1 MPHPVKAMFPAAGLP
16 LPDDP
21 NATIYVASG
30 KFATSYARQ
39 VLQKWQ
45 TGDDA
50 SIAAVDMARVAL
62 EVDSSRS
69 EYPLSDLPWAQDFD
83 TNIASY
89 EHPILALSFMPA
101 FSDWAEVKEAEF
113 FCEPSDRADWQ
124 IFIESESGSYSAAPV
139 INELDPAIYLLIT
152 KPLRRSQGQTEVELG
167 DYFLYCDRAL
177 EEVRESK
184 LKISA
189 SLNTIHVEV
198 LDF

>member
-1 MPHPVKAMFPAAGLP
+1 
-16 LPDDP
+16 
-21 NATIYVASG
+21 
-30 KFATSYARQ
+30 
-39 VLQKWQ
+39 
-45 TGDDA
+45 
-50 SIAAVDMARVAL
+50 MARVAL

-167 DYFLYCDRAL
+167 DSYTATGHLRGPRIEAQNKRLPKYHSRRSF
-177 EEVRESK
+177 K
-184 LKISA
+184 
-189 SLNTIHVEV
+189 
-198 LDF
+198 DFEHPNLMSGGTLIQIRLPLQ